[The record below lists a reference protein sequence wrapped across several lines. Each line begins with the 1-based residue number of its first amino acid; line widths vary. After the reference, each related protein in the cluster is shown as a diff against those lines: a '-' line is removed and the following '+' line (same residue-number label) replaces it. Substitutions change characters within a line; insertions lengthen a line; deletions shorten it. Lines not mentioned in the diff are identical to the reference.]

1 VSVTPER
8 RFLGLEVSKPDDRT
22 LLGLPPEGPLK
33 SGQIEGA
40 LEVRADTIA
49 RHPLSTSAEARRLL
63 AQLEL
68 AADRLQAE
76 IALAGK
82 GPLHPTAARRAAARM
97 RARESAVASQQ
108 AAKATVVAPKAIAKP
123 RRRLRAAPRIR
134 TMKRTVKRTCAA
146 RYMPTTSS
154 IGLASVRWG

>member
-1 VSVTPER
+1 MSVTPER

-97 RARESAVASQQ
+97 RARESAGASQ
-108 AAKATVVAPKAIAKP
+108 AAKAPVVAPKAIAKAGVG
-123 RRRLRAAPRIR
+123 L
-134 TMKRTVKRTCAA
+134 
-146 RYMPTTSS
+146 SS
-154 IGLASVRWG
+154 DDLTEFDRVALAVLVVSGDGTR